1 MLQKIWSALV
11 LIALAALFAFADSGW
26 RLPRKLPGLDW
37 KPPWVKEEVH
47 GADWCEEHQVERSKD
62 AVCNPALARGGTEVV
77 REREPKEG
85 ECTNTLMRINL
96 SPAVAKAVDL
106 ALEPAQ
112 LRAIAETIE
121 ASAETLVPPSRFA
134 RVAPRIAGVVR
145 EVKGVLGQA
154 VEGGAVL
161 ALLESS
167 QFGDAKSDYLQ
178 ALALRE
184 LRKRTAE
191 REQSLFDKKI
201 SAGRELNEAQSAL
214 EEALLSAQRAEQRL
228 AALGLTAEAI
238 RTIAERK
245 DASPAM
251 ELVAPFEGTIVEASA
266 VPGELATSERP
277 LFSVASMER
286 MWVAA
291 DVQEADLQKIEK
303 GQRVVF
309 TMEALPDK
317 RFTGSVVAIGGEVDD
332 RTRTVRVVADVK
344 NHQLLLKARMFGR
357 AEITVRPPE
366 KKLLVPKAA
375 VQNDGDCNLVFVSPA
390 PNIYQAR
397 KIQVGTVYASG
408 FEVAEGL
415 AEGESVVTRGS
426 FLLKSE
432 LLRGQMGV
440 G

>member
-1 MLQKIWSALV
+1 MLQKLWSALV
-11 LIALAALFAFADSGW
+11 LVALAALFVFADSGW
-26 RLPRKLPGLDW
+26 KLPRKLPGLD
-37 KPPWVKEEVH
+37 
-47 GADWCEEHQVERSKD
+47 SKD
-62 AVCNPALARGGTEVV
+62 AASNPALARGGTEVV

-85 ECTNTLMRINL
+85 ECANTVLRINL
-96 SPAVAKAVDL
+96 APEVAKAVDL

-112 LRAIAETIE
+112 LREIAETIR
-121 ASAETLVPPSRFA
+121 ASAETLVPPSRLA
-134 RVAPRIAGVVR
+134 RVAPRIPGVVR
-145 EVKGVLGQA
+145 EVKAVLGQE
-154 VEGGAVL
+154 VEAGAVL

-167 QFGDAKSDYLQ
+167 AFGDAKSDYLQ
-178 ALALRE
+178 ALALRD

-214 EEALLSAQRAEQRL
+214 EEALLGVQRAEQRL
-228 AALGLTAEAI
+228 AALGLTAAAI
-238 RTIAERK
+238 GAIAEKR

-251 ELVAPFEGTIVEASA
+251 ELVAPFGGTILEAAA

-277 LFSVASMER
+277 LFSVAAMER

-291 DVQEADLQKIEK
+291 DVQEADLPKIEK

-309 TMEALPDK
+309 TMEGLPDK

-332 RTRTVRVVADVK
+332 RTRTGRVVAEVK
-344 NHQLLLKARMFGR
+344 NLQLLLKAKMFGR
-357 AEITVRPPE
+357 ADITVRPPE
-366 KKLLVPKAA
+366 KKLLVPKSA

-390 PNIYQAR
+390 PNLYQAR
-397 KIQVGTVYASG
+397 KIQIGTVYEGG